1 MKMIIFLSF
10 LFSYTIAV
18 SQKLNSTKLILKA
31 LGVSDEVA
39 SSTAKKAADEWDA
52 AARNFADVLEREG
65 LDDIGKIQKSLSKA
79 GTDTTTLTD
88 DVIEN
93 SLTLYFK
100 NNPDVAKAILKEM
113 PGFVDNAVKKIDLAQ
128 LIPDPDLLTALK
140 DILDI
145 PTNNLTPDIAN
156 DIILL
161 KDYLQQN
168 TNLGSLYSTNDDVKN
183 LFDGL
188 DLKISLAKGY
198 IKPKADVPAYTP
210 VMQKH

>member
-31 LGVSDEVA
+31 LGISDEIA

-113 PGFVDNAVKKIDLAQ
+113 PGFVDNV
-128 LIPDPDLLTALK
+128 LK
-140 DILDI
+140 DIKLTDLGLPPQTVTDLETILSSASEDLTDDMITDLTTIRNTLSSI
-145 PTNNLTPDIAN
+145 PGGASIPAVK
-156 DIILL
+156 DIIE
-161 KDYLQQN
+161 
-168 TNLGSLYSTNDDVKN
+168 
-183 LFDGL
+183 GL
-188 DLKISLAKGY
+188 DFKISLAKGD
-198 IKPKADVPAYTP
+198 IKPKANVPADTP
-210 VMQKH
+210 VMQKD